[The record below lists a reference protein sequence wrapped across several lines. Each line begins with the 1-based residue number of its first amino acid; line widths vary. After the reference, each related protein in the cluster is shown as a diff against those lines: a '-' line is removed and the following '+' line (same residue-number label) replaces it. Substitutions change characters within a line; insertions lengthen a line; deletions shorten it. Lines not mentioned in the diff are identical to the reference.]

1 MARKKKKY
9 RPVYRSGRKKGQSS
23 GIGIAVIVGIILFMI
38 GMMSLNFILPQIDSV
53 RSSTQLNCDSPGSD
67 GTKMSCLLVDLV
79 VPYFIIIVISAVGGL
94 ITAKLLL

>member
-1 MARKKKKY
+1 MGVA
-9 RPVYRSGRKKGQSS
+9 
-23 GIGIAVIVGIILFMI
+23 IIVAIFLFMV
-38 GMMSLNFILPQIDSV
+38 GMMAINFLLPEIDTV
-53 RSSTQLNCDSPGSD
+53 RNSSNLNCDSPASD